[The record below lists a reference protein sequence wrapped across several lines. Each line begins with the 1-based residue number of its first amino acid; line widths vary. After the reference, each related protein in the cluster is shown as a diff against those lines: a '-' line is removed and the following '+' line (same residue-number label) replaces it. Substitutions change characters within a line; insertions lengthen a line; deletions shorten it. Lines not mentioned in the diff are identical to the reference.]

1 VLTAEDAKAV
11 CRSAVD
17 ASGHPDWRVT
27 AASDVLFITKPG
39 GCGVDQQW
47 RGRTFGQ
54 IDHDTRVSVAVME
67 GHMVHAAPAP
77 SR

>member
-1 VLTAEDAKAV
+1 MTAKEAKAV

-17 ASGHPDWRVT
+17 ASGYPDWRVT

-39 GCGVDQQW
+39 AWGTDQWW
-47 RGRTFGQ
+47 RGRTLEQ

-67 GHMVHAAPAP
+67 RHIANAAPAP
-77 SR
+77 AR